1 MAIGKAATGKR
12 MANYW
17 LNTELL
23 MIGGKKMSRSLNNV
37 LTIEDLESRGY
48 HGKEIR
54 FFLLSAHYRKPLNF
68 TYGALDTA
76 KNTVQKLNGFIQR
89 LIHFRAGDGFS
100 ETDQLLYNLNRDF
113 TEAMDDDF
121 NISGALASL
130 FEFVKKVSVPLSRSQ
145 LNAVERDRIFSMMKR
160 IDGVLGILDF
170 EEETISDNARELIRQ
185 REILRKTGQWKE
197 SDAIRKKLLALGVE
211 VSDTPEGMSW
221 RLKRQ

>member
-1 MAIGKAATGKR
+1 M
-12 MANYW
+12 
-17 LNTELL
+17 
-23 MIGGKKMSRSLNNV
+23 
-37 LTIEDLESRGY
+37 
-48 HGKEIR
+48 
-54 FFLLSAHYRKPLNF
+54 
-68 TYGALDTA
+68 
-76 KNTVQKLNGFIQR
+76 
-89 LIHFRAGDGFS
+89 
-100 ETDQLLYNLNRDF
+100 
-113 TEAMDDDF
+113 
-121 NISGALASL
+121 
-130 FEFVKKVSVPLSRSQ
+130 KKVSVPLSRSQ